1 MVHQAVAEEFLPKLK
16 EKLEKKQVEIY
27 GCEKT
32 RKIIDILPASEDDW
46 KTEYL
51 DYKLSIK
58 LVSDIGE
65 AIDHIYQYGSGHTDA
80 IITNNKENADLFMNL
95 VDSGNVF

>member
-1 MVHQAVAEEFLPKLK
+1 M
-16 EKLEKKQVEIY
+16 
-27 GCEKT
+27 
-32 RKIIDILPASEDDW
+32 PASEDDW

-65 AIDHIYQYGSGHTDA
+65 AIDHINQYGSGHTDA